1 MVELH
6 SHFTVEGFRSL
17 PGSRFTIDG
26 LFPTNHAEHETVEI
40 TPGGHL
46 MVRGRLLY
54 LHQLSEQ
61 LQYQWVGDHIRL
73 PRPGALEGW
82 HLPAGFSISNQIGY
96 QRTRLFPSSPM
107 PGLGRS
113 VPSSTSRL
121 AATVCRS
128 TSPSI
133 AHGTVPASRTA
144 SSFPP
149 NIKVGYDLTRKIN
162 AGVEYC
168 IFPQQV

>member
-1 MVELH
+1 
-6 SHFTVEGFRSL
+6 
-17 PGSRFTIDG
+17 
-26 LFPTNHAEHETVEI
+26 
-40 TPGGHL
+40 

-73 PRPGALEGW
+73 PRPGAPEGW
-82 HLPAGFSISNQIGY
+82 HLPAGFSISNGIGY
-96 QRTRLFPSSPM
+96 QRTRFFPDAWTWEIRPVIDKQTGRYGLSFHLTVDRAWHG
-107 PGLGRS
+107 PGIKDG
-113 VPSSTSRL
+113 V
-121 AATVCRS
+121 V
-128 TSPSI
+128 
-133 AHGTVPASRTA
+133 
-144 SSFPP
+144 FPP